1 MNDDGDKQDFD
12 EQLSQLDARARKHR
26 RKSLILTAVLVGI
39 TGSLVLQFARD
50 IVEKQ
55 AQVRRAE
62 QSRGELDEQLRSE
75 QQKLDKATRTREQL
89 EAEIRQLEATKKSY
103 QDRILAEKEAHNS
116 NSNQGISNGKTPP
129 PDPGVGVTGRHDPTE
144 SQFGPP
150 QQQADAVDAPVPAEE
165 ALLIEEEGKAP
176 AGFFIKPTVNV
187 TPALGFSGRDIFKVQ
202 ITTDV
207 PADKRADVERVSYH
221 LSPKH
226 YLRNVIEGGAEP
238 TFEAKF
244 NVFACESTVLVRVK
258 LRDGTALAFD
268 FDWCRHENWPD
279 RKKEP
284 VMMSSEDEKTPA
296 SNNPFVASPSP
307 SKPPPPKNPRDRTAP
322 P

>member
-1 MNDDGDKQDFD
+1 MKDDGEKHDFD
-12 EQLSQLDARARKHR
+12 EQLSQLDARARKRR
-26 RKSLILTAVLVGI
+26 RKGLILTAVLIGV
-39 TGSLVLQFARD
+39 TGSLVLQLARD
-50 IVEKQ
+50 IVAKQ

-62 QSRGELDEQLRSE
+62 QSRGELDEQLKSE

-103 QDRILAEKEAHNS
+103 QDRILAEKEAHNL
-116 NSNQGISNGKTPP
+116 NSNQGATNGKNP
-129 PDPGVGVTGRHDPTE
+129 PDPGAGTGRHDPTE
-144 SQFGPP
+144 SQTAPP
-150 QQQADAVDAPVPAEE
+150 QQQSDAADAPVPVEE

-176 AGFFIKPTVNV
+176 AGFFIKPSVNV

-202 ITTDV
+202 LTTDV
-207 PADKRADVERVSYH
+207 PEGKRADVERVSYH

-226 YLRNVIEGGAEP
+226 YLRNVIEGGAAP

-284 VMMSSEDEKTPA
+284 VMISSEDEKTPT

-307 SKPPPPKNPRDRTAP
+307 SKAPTKIPRDRTAP